1 MKFDKTKI
9 SQKLQHCL
17 VGLGVLACTLPD
29 VASASSGVTVA
40 QLLQSSSSLSCAEW
54 RVKGICIWL
63 TCTPFG
69 CYTRTSVKVRHFLPE
84 SVVSVYDFE
93 EDNPVAEAKMMGGN
107 KFVTKL
113 STLGTPQGELTGG
126 RFVSHNKRLY
136 NQSHIK
142 NAELI
147 GHPGGMI
154 YTLLGQLG
162 YFCSS
167 QSTPY
172 MPYFLSGLDFL
183 EWRYPT
189 VEAFHPSSLTFFNRE
204 LRKGNDNWGNIYP
217 RNGMVTQQHSYK
229 GAALVAQRVADIVT
243 RPFGTSSHLYFP
255 LSKKSQPSNGKW
267 YPKPVQ
273 ELNNQNHKW
282 QMLYPKLEQSCAI
295 FPDKSSS
302 GIETTDPYQDKLS
315 PNHNYAWA
323 LWRPYECCKRRGQT
337 LIFSN

>member
-1 MKFDKTKI
+1 MTFATPKF
-9 SQKLQHCL
+9 SQKFQRTLI
-17 VGLGVLACTLPD
+17 GLATLAFTLPNLAMAGGE
-29 VASASSGVTVA
+29 VSTA
-40 QLLQSSSSLSCAEW
+40 QLLQSSYSPSCAEW
-54 RVKGICIWL
+54 RVKGICIWM
-63 TCTPFG
+63 TCTPYG

-93 EDNPVAEAKMMGGN
+93 EDNPVAEAKMLGGN
-107 KFVTKL
+107 QFGTQL
-113 STLGTPQGELTGG
+113 GALGTQKGELTGG

-136 NQSHIK
+136 NQSHTK

-154 YTLLGQLG
+154 YNLLGSMG
-162 YFCSS
+162 YFCES

-183 EWRYPT
+183 EWRYSL
-189 VEAFHPSSLTFFNRE
+189 VESFYPQSFTPFTRE
-204 LRKGNDNWGNIYP
+204 LRKRGDNWGNIYP

-243 RPFGTSSHLYFP
+243 RPFGQSSHLYIP
-255 LSKKSQPSNGKW
+255 LAQQSQPSNGKW

-273 ELNNQNHKW
+273 ELKQENHKW
-282 QMLYPKLEQSCAI
+282 QMLYPKMEQSCAI

-302 GIETTDPYQDKLS
+302 GVQVTDPHQDKINK
-315 PNHNYAWA
+315 NHNYAWA
-323 LWRPYECCKRRGQT
+323 LWRPYECCKRRGQM